1 MPQLD
6 FDGANSRLSADN
18 IRGQSGSTITI
29 VSGHNLVGSGSG
41 LTALNATNLASGT
54 VPTARLGSGTANN
67 GVFLRGDGTWAAAG
81 GGVDGIVSSA
91 DATAITIDANE
102 KVGIVTTTPNSYEA
116 EASQLVVGTTSG
128 NNGITIAS
136 GTSNVGSIYFADGT
150 VGSGKYVGYITYTH
164 STNRF
169 SFGAN
174 AATKLALDSDGLKFG
189 TDTAAA
195 NALNDYEEGTWTPA
209 WIPTSGGWSG
219 TFNGA
224 RYVKIG
230 KLVWAAFTFTASAQ
244 ATGTKMNGISG
255 LPFTSANEGVRA
267 VPSIALSKVGLADH
281 QLHCRVAVNNTT
293 IDMGMSD
300 EGTSAGGEFTP
311 SHTSAQSQ
319 FSLTLTY
326 KAAS

>member
-1 MPQLD
+1 MPQID

-174 AATKLALDSDGLKFG
+174 AATKLAIDSDGVKFG

-195 NALNDYEEGTWTPA
+195 NALNDYEEGTFTIGQTFSSGSATIATQHARYTKIGQLVAIQANFSVGTPSS
-209 WIPTSGGWSG
+209 PSG
-219 TFNGA
+219 TWT
-224 RYVKIG
+224 V
-230 KLVWAAFTFTASAQ
+230 T
-244 ATGTKMNGISG
+244 G
-255 LPFTSANEGVRA
+255 LPFTILSGQTAYFYVTLWNTLPSATQSSFFAQYSG
-267 VPSIALSKVGLADH
+267 
-281 QLHCRVAVNNTT
+281 
-293 IDMGMSD
+293 
-300 EGTSAGGEFTP
+300 GTSFPFWEATNSTIRGGA
-311 SHTSAQSQ
+311 SGGYANHGVNGL
-319 FSLTLTY
+319 SLIHI
-326 KAAS
+326 